1 MKIKGIIMAGG
12 KGTRLVPFTKIINK
26 HLLPVYNK
34 PMIYYSLSTLIYAG
48 VKEVLIIC
56 NNGDEPLFKQILKEI
71 IKKYKIKMH
80 YQIQQNIGGG
90 IAQGLMI
97 SQDFIRQSDKIVFIL
112 GDNFFYGRLF
122 PQLINSY
129 LIKKTNKSY
138 IFVSQVNNP
147 KEYGVAYFK
156 QKKLIKI
163 IEKPSNQKSNFAVT
177 GLYIYDKNVLK
188 VINKVKPSH
197 RNEMEITSVNNAL
210 LNNNHLNYVDI
221 GRGTTWFD
229 LGSYENI
236 YQCAEFIQIL
246 EKRQGLKV
254 CDL

>member
-1 MKIKGIIMAGG
+1 MKFRGIIMAGG
-12 KGTRLVPFTKIINK
+12 KGTRLAPLTTIINK
-26 HLLPVYNK
+26 HLLPIYNK

-48 VKEVLIIC
+48 IKEVLIIC
-56 NNGDEPLFKQILKEI
+56 NDGDEPLFSQILKKI
-71 IKKYKIKMH
+71 IKKYKIKIY
-80 YQIQQNIGGG
+80 YQIQQNAGRG
-90 IAQGLMI
+90 IAEGLII
-97 SQDFIRQSDKIVFIL
+97 SKDFIMQADKIFFVL

-163 IEKPSNQKSNFAVT
+163 VEKPSNSKSNFAVT
-177 GLYIYDKNVLK
+177 GLYIYNKNVLE
-188 VINKVKPSH
+188 VMNKIKPSH
-197 RNEMEITSVNNAL
+197 RDELEITSVNNAL
-210 LNNNHLNYVDI
+210 LKNNHLDYVNI

-236 YQCAEFIQIL
+236 YQCSEFIQIL

>member
-1 MKIKGIIMAGG
+1 MKFKGIIMAGG
-12 KGTRLVPFTKIINK
+12 RGTRLSPLTEIINK

-48 VKEVLIIC
+48 IKDVLIIC
-56 NNGDEPLFKQILKEI
+56 NEGDKALFIQILKEI
-71 IKKYKIKMH
+71 KKKNKIKIH
-80 YQIQQNIGGG
+80 YQIQENTGGG
-90 IAQGLMI
+90 IAEGLI
-97 SQDFIRQSDKIVFIL
+97 LGKDFIKQSDKIVFIL

-129 LIKKTNKSY
+129 LTKQTNKSF
-138 IFVSQVNNP
+138 IFLSQVTNP
-147 KEYGVAYFK
+147 KEYGVAHFK

-163 IEKPSNQKSNFAVT
+163 VEKPNNPKSNYAVT
-177 GLYIYDKNVLK
+177 GLYIYNKNVLK
-188 VINKVKPSH
+188 VLNQIKLSK
-197 RNEMEITSVNNAL
+197 RNELEITSVNNAL
-210 LNNNHLNYVDI
+210 LKNNYLNYIKI

-236 YQCAEFIQIL
+236 YLCSEFVQIL